1 MNIIHYMHDKYYYE
15 AAQMAFIDTDPKINL
30 AYGVAGLSIAADS
43 LSAIRYAKVTPI
55 RNEQGLTE
63 DFKIE
68 GEFPCYGND
77 ERPRRYDR
85 LRYHPHLLWSPQGA
99 ARVQER

>member
-1 MNIIHYMHDKYYYE
+1 MV
-15 AAQMAFIDTDPKINL
+15 F
-30 AYGVAGLSIAADS
+30 AGLSIAADS

-68 GEFPCYGND
+68 GEFPL
-77 ERPRRYDR
+77 
-85 LRYHPHLLWSPQGA
+85 LR
-99 ARVQER
+99 